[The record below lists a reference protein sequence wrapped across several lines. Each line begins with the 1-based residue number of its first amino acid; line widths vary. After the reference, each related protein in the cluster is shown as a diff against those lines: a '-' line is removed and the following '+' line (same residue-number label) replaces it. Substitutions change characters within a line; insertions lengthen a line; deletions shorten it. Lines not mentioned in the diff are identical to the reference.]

1 MSQEVREAVGAW
13 QHRLPEDTEAYLA
26 ELLDDVP
33 APAGPAAAA
42 APVMLTAAPAP
53 VRRDAAEI
61 IAAATEDRIGLVSVS
76 VDERPH
82 PLWLR
87 AGTSDPAIALRSLD
101 LPGTGLHLP
110 YEPKR
115 VLELGAGI
123 GLRTVGLA
131 LAYPGADI
139 LTTESDPACQ
149 RAGLL
154 NTLPYRNIV
163 ANFTAVSTSAGRYG
177 FSGRAGEG
185 GRPVLAQEEQGTI
198 VAQAL
203 GSFLQARGFG
213 GFETVVI
220 TPDAATDHLL
230 RAPWPNT
237 VRVIAI
243 ENGGQPL
250 HEATASCFPDSHFLT
265 EYAGDYV
272 LLHRRSPAFI
282 AIPARA
288 VPIFGPDGPLQRLHF
303 SHIHP
308 AEGGFFTFSPAGLR
322 LHANA
327 SPGPVATV
335 TVPFFCR
342 NHNELHLIL
351 RNPLGIAAP
360 LRFTVRIETPD
371 GVEICGVTETVRG
384 GATKPL
390 IAAVTP
396 YTGPS
401 TVTFATEMAEFG
413 TSNAGAWGEFAA
425 ASLV

>member
-1 MSQEVREAVGAW
+1 MSEVLSQVAGVW
-13 QHRLPEDTEAYLA
+13 QNRLPEETAAYLA
-26 ELLDDVP
+26 DLLDDVP
-33 APAGPAAAA
+33 AAPDAAAGA
-42 APVMLTAAPAP
+42 APVILSGAPAP
-53 VRRDAAEI
+53 APRDAAEL
-61 IAAATEDRIGLVSVS
+61 IATATADRLGLVSVA
-76 VDERPH
+76 VAERPH

-87 AGTSDPAIALRSLD
+87 AGTTDPAIARRSLD
-101 LPGTGLHLP
+101 LPATGLHLP

-115 VLELGAGI
+115 ILELGAGV
-123 GLRTVGLA
+123 GLRTVALA

-139 LTTESDPACQ
+139 LTTDSDPACQ

-237 VRVIAI
+237 VRLIAI

-272 LLHRRSPAFI
+272 LLHRRMPAFI

-288 VPIFGPDGPLQRLHF
+288 VPIFGQDGPVQPLSF

-308 AEGGFFTFSPAGLR
+308 SEGGFFTFSPAGLR
-322 LHANA
+322 LHANT
-327 SPGPVATV
+327 SPGPVASV
-335 TVPFFCR
+335 SVPFFCR

-351 RNPLGIAAP
+351 RNPLGISAP

-384 GATKPL
+384 GATRPL

-401 TVTFATEMAEFG
+401 TVTFSTEMAEFG

>member
-1 MSQEVREAVGAW
+1 MSQATSVW
-13 QHRLPEDTEAYLA
+13 QNRLAPDTAAYLA
-26 ELLDDVP
+26 DLLDCEP
-33 APAGPAAAA
+33 AEPDAEIAQAPTVIAA
-42 APVMLTAAPAP
+42 APPP
-53 VRRDAAEI
+53 VARSDQEI
-61 IAAATEDRIGLVSVS
+61 IADATADRIGLVSVPIAG
-76 VDERPH
+76 RPY

-87 AGTSDPAIALRSLD
+87 AGTGDAAVARRCLNLAE
-101 LPGTGLHLP
+101 TGLHLP

-115 VLELGAGI
+115 ILELGAAV
-123 GLRTVGLA
+123 GLRTVALA
-131 LAYPGADI
+131 LAHPGADI
-139 LTTESDPACQ
+139 LSIESDPACQ

-177 FSGRAGEG
+177 FSGRAGDG
-185 GRPVLAQEEQGTI
+185 GRPVLAQEEQGNI
-198 VAQAL
+198 AAQAL

-213 GFETVVI
+213 GFETVIV

-237 VRVIAI
+237 VRLIAV

-250 HEATASCFPDSHFLT
+250 HEATASCFPDTHFLT

-272 LLHRRSPAFI
+272 LLHRRTPAFI

-288 VPIFGPDGPLQRLHF
+288 VPIFGPDGPLQKLSF

-308 AEGGFFTFSPAGLR
+308 DEGGFFTFSPAGLR
-322 LHANA
+322 LHANT
-327 SPGPVATV
+327 SPGPVASV
-335 TVPFFCR
+335 SVPFFCR
-342 NHNELHLIL
+342 NHNELHLVL
-351 RNPLGIAAP
+351 RNPLSIAAP
-360 LRFTVRIETPD
+360 IRFTVRIVTAD
-371 GVEICGVTETVRG
+371 DVDICGATETVRG

-390 IAAVTP
+390 IVPVTP
-396 YTGPS
+396 YTGQT
-401 TVTFATEMAEFG
+401 TVTFSTEMAEFG

>member
-1 MSQEVREAVGAW
+1 MSQMKSAW
-13 QHRLPEDTEAYLA
+13 QTKLAPDTAAYLA
-26 ELLDDVP
+26 DLLDSEP
-33 APAGPAAAA
+33 ADPDEA
-42 APVMLTAAPAP
+42 LLPAP
-53 VRRDAAEI
+53 VVMAAPPPAASLSDHEM
-61 IAAATEDRIGLVSVS
+61 IAQATTDRIGLVSVL
-76 VDERPH
+76 VGNRPY

-87 AGTSDPAIALRSLD
+87 AGTADPTIALRSLNLAD
-101 LPGTGLHLP
+101 TGLHLP

-115 VLELGAGI
+115 ILELGAGV
-123 GLRTVGLA
+123 GLRTVALA

-139 LTTESDPACQ
+139 LSTESDPVCQ

-154 NTLPYRNIV
+154 NTLPYRNVV
-163 ANFTAVSTSAGRYG
+163 ATYTAVSTSAGRYG
-177 FSGRAGEG
+177 FTGRAGDG

-198 VAQAL
+198 AAQAL

-230 RAPWPNT
+230 RAPWPNS
-237 VRVIAI
+237 VRLIAV

-250 HEATASCFPDSHFLT
+250 HEATAGCFPDSHFLT
-265 EYAGDYV
+265 EYAGNYV
-272 LLHRRSPAFI
+272 LLHRRTPAFI

-288 VPIFGPDGPLQRLHF
+288 VPIFGPDGPLQKLTF

-308 AEGGFFTFSPAGLR
+308 DEGGFFTFSPAGLR

-335 TVPFFCR
+335 SLPFFCR
-342 NHNELHLIL
+342 NHHELHLLL
-351 RNPLGIAAP
+351 RNPLSISAP
-360 LRFTVRIETPD
+360 IRFGVRITTPD
-371 GVEICGVTETVRG
+371 GEEICGVTESVRG

-390 IAAVTP
+390 IVPVTP

-401 TVTFATEMAEFG
+401 TVTFSTEMAEFG